1 MNVCDLIYKKREG
14 NILSSEEIRFLINGY
29 TSGSIPDYQMSALAM
44 AVFFQGM
51 DERETA
57 DLTRAMV
64 ESGDS
69 IDLSSISGIKVD
81 KHSTGGVGDKTTLV
95 LAPLIS
101 ASGLPVAKMS
111 GRALGHTGGTIDKLE
126 SIPGFRTDLSQQEFI
141 EIVNSIGIGIV
152 GQTDNLTPADK
163 KLYALR
169 DVTATVDSIPL
180 IASSIM
186 SKKIAGG
193 ADGILLDVKT
203 GNGAFMEKMEDSRKL
218 ASIMVEIGK
227 RVGRKTIAIITN
239 MDQPLG
245 LAIGNSLEVKEAIAT
260 LQGKGPDDLV
270 ELCLT
275 LGAYILIIGEKVKEF
290 KEGYNLLRESLNSG
304 KALQQFKRL
313 IAAQGGDVSVL
324 EDNSLLPQAKYQIE
338 LVSTY
343 SGYIRR
349 IKTRE
354 IGNIAMSLGAGRAT
368 RDDLIDPA
376 VGIILRKKHGDRVIK
391 GDSLAIVHYNDPM
404 LKDESLNRLGNC
416 FEIGSKKPD
425 NIPLIYEVLN

>member
-227 RVGRKTIAIITN
+227 RVGRKTIAVITN

-260 LQGKGPDDLV
+260 LQGKGPADLV

-376 VGIILRKKHGDRVIK
+376 VGIVLRKKHGDRVIK

>member
-1 MNVCDLIYKKREG
+1 
-14 NILSSEEIRFLINGY
+14 
-29 TSGSIPDYQMSALAM
+29 M

-51 DERETA
+51 NERETA
-57 DLTRAMV
+57 ELTRAMV
-64 ESGDS
+64 ESGDTV
-69 IDLSSISGIKVD
+69 DLSSISGIKVD

-141 EIVNSIGIGIV
+141 KNVNSIGIGIV

-203 GNGAFMEKMEDSRKL
+203 GSGAFMEKIEDSRKL

-227 RVGRKTIAIITN
+227 RVGRKTIAVITN

-260 LQGKGPDDLV
+260 LQGKGPADLV

-275 LGAYILIIGEKVKEF
+275 LGSYILIIGEKVKEF
-290 KEGYNLLRESLNSG
+290 KEGYNLLQKCLDSG
-304 KALQQFKRL
+304 KALQQFKQL

-324 EDNSLLPQAKYQIE
+324 EDNNLLPQAKYQIE
-338 LVSTY
+338 LESTY

-376 VGIILRKKHGDRVIK
+376 VGIVLRKKHGDSVIK
-391 GDSLAIVHYNDPM
+391 GDSLAIVHYNDPS
-404 LKDESLNRLGNC
+404 LKDESLKRLGNC

-425 NIPLIYEVLN
+425 KTSLIYEVLN